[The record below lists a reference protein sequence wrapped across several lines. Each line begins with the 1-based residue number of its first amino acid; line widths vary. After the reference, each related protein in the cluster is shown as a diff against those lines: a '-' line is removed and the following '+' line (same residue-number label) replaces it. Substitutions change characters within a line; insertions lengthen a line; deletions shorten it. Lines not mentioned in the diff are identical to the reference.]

1 MPNPVLEGAGLQSV
15 GGALGASYQHILRG
29 FRTSGGHSA
38 DLNLQLIALC
48 IVLFIRFRDKAKK
61 GSIVPFVLGLIALAA
76 ATWAWHIGA

>member
-1 MPNPVLEGAGLQSV
+1 MNAQPQTVTKPSLQLWAVYIAIFPLLFIAIRPGPLPV
-15 GGALGASYQHILRG
+15 I
-29 FRTSGGHSA
+29 
-38 DLNLQLIALC
+38 LQLIALC